1 MHNLAPS
8 PGRGKRDG
16 DASDHGGAAGTAGSG
31 EDGGVPYAFLI
42 VTLIGAVAVALAY
55 HPIRR
60 EPFTVLSFICGW
72 IAGELAFQNIVWQ
85 VAAATLFIWFGALSS
100 WAGWLGLAVAV
111 VGWVGLIGLG
121 VAGRR
126 AAGVT
131 AAALTEVRSA
141 AFPVPTEPTAPTWGR
156 WWRVTRAIPFGSRAV
171 RVTRNIDYWGDGTP
185 RHRLDVYQSRLA
197 PPGKAPVM
205 VYIHGGAWMIG
216 EKREQGK
223 PMMYELV
230 ARGWVCV
237 AINYR
242 LSPKATWPDHIVD
255 AKRAVAWVKEHI
267 DDYGG
272 DRTFVAVSGG
282 SAGGHLCALLALSA
296 GDPGF
301 QPGFEGADTTV
312 QACVPFYGVMDLT
325 SSPDGAA
332 LFGPGLR
339 KMLEKTVMKTTE
351 SEHPEI
357 FRAAS
362 PTYRVRAEAPPFFVL
377 QGVNDTLVP
386 VETARTFV
394 ERLRAVSRQPVA
406 YAELPLAQH
415 AFDVLASLRCQATTS
430 AVADFL
436 VAARAAI
443 GPAEGPIVTPPRI
456 LSDVESAPEL

>member
-1 MHNLAPS
+1 
-8 PGRGKRDG
+8 
-16 DASDHGGAAGTAGSG
+16 
-31 EDGGVPYAFLI
+31 VPYAFLI
-42 VTLIGAVAVALAY
+42 VTLIGAVAVTLAY
-55 HPIRR
+55 RPIRR
-60 EPFTVLSFICGW
+60 EPFTVFTFICAW
-72 IAGELAFQNIVWQ
+72 IAGELAFQNVVWQ
-85 VAAATLFIWFGALSS
+85 LVATGLFIWSGALSN

-111 VGWVGLIGLG
+111 ADWVGLIGLG
-121 VAGRR
+121 IAGRR

-131 AAALTEVRSA
+131 AAALGEVRSS
-141 AFPVPTEPTAPTWGR
+141 AFPIPREPTAPTWGR
-156 WWRVTRAIPFGSRAV
+156 WWRVTRAIPLQSRAV
-171 RVTRNIDYWGDGTP
+171 RATRNVDYWGDGDR

-267 DDYGG
+267 EEYGG
-272 DRTFVAVSGG
+272 DPTFVAVSGG

-296 GDPGF
+296 GDPTF
-301 QPGFEGADTTV
+301 QPGFEEANTKV
-312 QACVPFYGVMDLT
+312 EACVPFYGVMDLT
-325 SSPDGAA
+325 GSPDGSAI
-332 LFGPGLR
+332 FGPGLL
-339 KMLEKTVMKTTE
+339 KMLEKNVMKTTE
-351 SEHPEI
+351 SADPEV

-362 PTYRVRAEAPPFFVL
+362 PTYRVSAEAPPFFVL
-377 QGVNDTLVP
+377 HGVNDTLVP

-394 ERLRAVSRQPVA
+394 DRLCAVSKQPVA
-406 YAELPLAQH
+406 YAELPVAQH

-436 VAARAAI
+436 EGAHAAASPR
-443 GPAEGPIVTPPRI
+443 ETSPPPPSGIR
-456 LSDVESAPEL
+456 SDLESETKS

>member
-1 MHNLAPS
+1 VDL
-8 PGRGKRDG
+8 R
-16 DASDHGGAAGTAGSG
+16 GTARSG

-42 VTLIGAVAVALAY
+42 VTLIGAVSVALAY
-55 HPIRR
+55 RPIRR
-60 EPFTVLSFICGW
+60 EPFTVLTFTCAW
-72 IAGELAFQNIVWQ
+72 IAGELAFQNIIWQ
-85 VAAATLFIWFGALSS
+85 AVATGLFIWAGALSN
-100 WAGWLGLAVAV
+100 WAGWLGLAVV
-111 VGWVGLIGLG
+111 VVEWVGLVGLG
-121 VAGRR
+121 ISGRR

-131 AAALTEVRSA
+131 AAALGEVRTP
-141 AFPVPTEPTAPTWGR
+141 AFPVPVKPTAPNWGR
-156 WWRVTRAIPFGSRAV
+156 WWRVTRAIPFRSRAV
-171 RVTRNIDYWGDGTP
+171 RVTRNIDYWGDGDK

-197 PPGKAPVM
+197 PTGKAPVM

-267 DDYGG
+267 DQHGG
-272 DRTFVAVSGG
+272 DPAFVAVSGG

-296 GDPGF
+296 GDPTF
-301 QPGFEGADTTV
+301 QPGFEEADTTV

-325 SSPDGAA
+325 SSPDGSAI
-332 LFGPGLR
+332 FGPGLL
-339 KMLEKTVMKTTE
+339 KMLEKSVMKVKE
-351 SEHPEI
+351 SEHPDL
-357 FRAAS
+357 FRDAS

-386 VETARTFV
+386 VESARVFV
-394 ERLRAVSRQPVA
+394 DRLRSVSLAPVA

-436 VAARAAI
+436 EAARAA
-443 GPAEGPIVTPPRI
+443 GETADALGLAPSRIV
-456 LSDVESAPEL
+456 SDVESAPEL

>member
-1 MHNLAPS
+1 VDLRETP
-8 PGRGKRDG
+8 R
-16 DASDHGGAAGTAGSG
+16 SG
-31 EDGGVPYAFLI
+31 EDGGVSYVFLI

-55 HPIRR
+55 RPIRR
-60 EPFTVLSFICGW
+60 EPFTVLSFTCGW
-72 IAGELAFQNIVWQ
+72 VAGELAFQNILWQ
-85 VAAATLFIWFGALSS
+85 AVATGLFIWAGALSN

-111 VGWVGLIGLG
+111 ADWVGLIGLG

-126 AAGVT
+126 AARVT
-131 AAALTEVRSA
+131 AAALSEVRTP
-141 AFPVPTEPTAPTWGR
+141 AFPVPLQPTAPTWGR

-171 RVTRNIDYWGDGTP
+171 RVTRNVDYWGDGTK
-185 RHRLDVYQSRLA
+185 RHRLDVYRSRLA

-255 AKRAVAWVKEHI
+255 AKRAVGWVKEHI
-267 DDYGG
+267 AEHGG
-272 DRTFVAVSGG
+272 DPAFVAVSGG
-282 SAGGHLCALLALSA
+282 SAGGHLCALLALTP
-296 GDPGF
+296 GDPAF
-301 QPGFEGADTTV
+301 QPGFEEVETAV

-325 SSPDGAA
+325 SSPDGSA
-332 LFGPGLR
+332 LFGPGLL
-339 KMLEKTVMKTTE
+339 KMLEKSVMKTKE

-357 FRAAS
+357 FRDAS
-362 PTYRVRAEAPPFFVL
+362 PTYRVQAGAPPFFVL

-386 VETARTFV
+386 VESARVFV
-394 ERLRAVSRQPVA
+394 DRLRSVSLAPVA

-430 AVADFL
+430 AVGDFL
-436 VAARAAI
+436 DAARAAAQGAPDLGVI
-443 GPAEGPIVTPPRI
+443 HSRIV
-456 LSDVESAPEL
+456 SDVESAPEL

>member
-1 MHNLAPS
+1 
-8 PGRGKRDG
+8 
-16 DASDHGGAAGTAGSG
+16 
-31 EDGGVPYAFLI
+31 VPYAFLA

-55 HPIRR
+55 RPVRR
-60 EPFTVLSFICGW
+60 EPFTVLSFTCAW

-85 VAAATLFIWFGALSS
+85 LVAAALFIWGGALAN

-111 VGWVGLIGLG
+111 VDWAGLIGLG
-121 VAGRR
+121 IVGLQ
-126 AAGVT
+126 AADVT
-131 AAALTEVRSA
+131 AAALADVRSPG
-141 AFPVPTEPTAPTWGR
+141 FPVPPEPTAPTWGR
-156 WWRVTRAIPFGSRAV
+156 WWRVTRAIPFRSRAV
-171 RVTRNIDYWGDGTP
+171 RGTYNIDYWGDGSR
-185 RHRLDVYQSRLA
+185 RHRLDIYHSRLA
-197 PPGKAPVM
+197 PPGPAPVM

-267 DDYGG
+267 GEYGG
-272 DRTFVAVSGG
+272 DPAFVAVSGG
-282 SAGGHLCALLALSA
+282 SAGGHLCALLALSD
-296 GDPGF
+296 GDPAF
-301 QPGFEGADTTV
+301 QPGFEDADTAV
-312 QACVPFYGVMDLT
+312 QAAVPFYGVLDLT

-332 LFGPGLR
+332 IFGPGLR
-339 KMLEKTVMKTTE
+339 TMLEKKVMKTTE
-351 SEHPEI
+351 SDHPEL

-362 PTYRVRAEAPPFFVL
+362 PTFRVREDAPPFFVL

-386 VETARTFV
+386 VESARTFV
-394 ERLRAVSRQPVA
+394 ERLRAVSAQPVA

-430 AVADFL
+430 AVGDFL
-436 VAARAAI
+436 EAARSAASA
-443 GPAEGPIVTPPRI
+443 PSDQVVTPRRI
-456 LSDVESAPEL
+456 LSDIESAPEL

>member
-1 MHNLAPS
+1 VS
-8 PGRGKRDG
+8 
-16 DASDHGGAAGTAGSG
+16 
-31 EDGGVPYAFLI
+31 YAFLI
-42 VTLIGAVAVALAY
+42 LTLIGAVAVVLAY
-55 HPIRR
+55 RPIRR
-60 EPFTVLSFICGW
+60 EPFTVLSFTCGW
-72 IAGELAFQNIVWQ
+72 IAGELAFQNILWQ
-85 VAAATLFIWFGALSS
+85 VVATGLFIWAGALAN

-111 VGWVGLIGLG
+111 ADWVGLVGLG
-121 VAGRR
+121 IAGRR
-126 AAGVT
+126 AANVT
-131 AAALTEVRSA
+131 AAALSEVRTP
-141 AFPVPTEPTAPTWGR
+141 AFPVPLQPTAPTWGR
-156 WWRVTRAIPFGSRAV
+156 WWRVTRAIPFGSRSV
-171 RVTRNIDYWGDGTP
+171 RVTRNVDYWGDGDK

-255 AKRAVAWVKEHI
+255 AKRAVGWVKEHI
-267 DDYGG
+267 GDYGG
-272 DRTFVAVSGG
+272 DPSFVAVSGG

-296 GDPGF
+296 GDPAF
-301 QPGFEGADTTV
+301 QPGFEDVETDV

-325 SSPDGAA
+325 SSTDGSAI
-332 LFGPGLR
+332 FGPGLL
-339 KMLEKTVMKTTE
+339 KMLEKTVMKTKE
-351 SEHPEI
+351 SEHPDL
-357 FRAAS
+357 FRLAS

-386 VETARTFV
+386 VESARRFV
-394 ERLRAVSRQPVA
+394 ERLRSVSLAPVA

-436 VAARAAI
+436 EAALAARETA
-443 GPAEGPIVTPPRI
+443 GDQGVLHSRKV
-456 LSDVESAPEL
+456 SDVESAPEL